1 VKDLSTAPLTP
12 ADAGEVTRVGRACE
26 IHDDGAALFTEE
38 DFVASCN
45 RPSMDLERHSVGVR
59 DGDSL
64 VAFAILHGER
74 DALAYVL
81 PAHRGRGIGAWLLRW
96 TQEAGR
102 AAGHPLS
109 VQALSENEHAAR
121 ALLEADGYEPRWE
134 GWFFDI
140 ELAAEPAR
148 PELPPGYALREFVPG
163 RDGRDVHRVIEVA
176 FGEWP
181 DAEACP
187 FEDWVADTLERPGFS
202 PELIGTVAQGDE
214 VVGVASL
221 IRDEDAI
228 WVGQLAVARGHRGRG
243 LARALLVHS
252 FGIGWSSGLR
262 HCGLATDSRTGARAL
277 YEHVGMH
284 VTRTHWEYA
293 KRL

>member
-59 DGDSL
+59 DGNSL

-74 DALAYVL
+74 GAFAYVL
-81 PAHRGRGIGAWLLRW
+81 PAHRGR
-96 TQEAGR
+96 
-102 AAGHPLS
+102 
-109 VQALSENEHAAR
+109 
-121 ALLEADGYEPRWE
+121 EPRWE
-134 GWFFDI
+134 GWFLDI

-148 PELPPGYALREFVPG
+148 PELPPGYTLREFVP
-163 RDGRDVHRVIEVA
+163 GRDVHRVIEVA

-187 FEDWVADTLERPGFS
+187 FEDWVADTLERPGFP
-202 PELIGTVAQGDE
+202 PELIGTVAQGGE

-221 IRDEDAI
+221 NRDEDAI
-228 WVGQLAVARGHRGRG
+228 WVGQLGVARAHRGRG
-243 LARALLVHS
+243 L
-252 FGIGWSSGLR
+252 
-262 HCGLATDSRTGARAL
+262 ARAL